1 MQGILSVSR
10 ESMQA
15 KLLQLC
21 LTLCNPVDCNEPG
34 SFVHRILQARI
45 QEWVAMFSYGG
56 SSPQRDQTCMS
67 YVPSIGRQILNQ
79 YHDLGSPFSL

>member
-1 MQGILSVSR
+1 ML
-10 ESMQA
+10 QA

-21 LTLCNPVDCNEPG
+21 LTLCNLVDCNEPG

-79 YHDLGSPFSL
+79 YYHLGSPFSL

>member
-21 LTLCNPVDCNEPG
+21 LPLCNPVDCNELG
-34 SFVHRILQARI
+34 SSVHRILQARI

-56 SSPQRDQTCMS
+56 SSPQRDQTCTS
-67 YVPSIGRQILNQ
+67 YVPSIGRWILDQ
-79 YHDLGSPFSL
+79 YHHMGSPFSL